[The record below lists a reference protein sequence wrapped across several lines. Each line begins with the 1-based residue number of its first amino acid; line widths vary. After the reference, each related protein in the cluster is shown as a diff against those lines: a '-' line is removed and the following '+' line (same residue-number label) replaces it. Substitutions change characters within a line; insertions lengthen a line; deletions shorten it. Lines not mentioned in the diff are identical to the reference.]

1 MVRVMVCV
9 LVLCWWAVS
18 SLAEEP
24 PPETVLTRVEAFYQ
38 ELKSFYAEFN
48 QEVYWRRGYEV
59 QASGGRIWFKRPN
72 RLRWEYR
79 YPERMLIVSDGQK
92 VYFYSEEDRQVI
104 ILSLEKAFSRMVI
117 GLMTGRHRL
126 KRDFVLLSG
135 KPETNGEGYFLEL
148 KPREEKGQ
156 VSRIRL
162 KVLPKTGEIKEIWYW
177 DFLGNLTHL
186 TFEKVQFNL
195 KIEDKKFSFTPPKDA
210 EIIKED
216 G

>member
-1 MVRVMVCV
+1 M
-9 LVLCWWAVS
+9 
-18 SLAEEP
+18 
-24 PPETVLTRVEAFYQ
+24 
-38 ELKSFYAEFN
+38 
-48 QEVYWRRGYEV
+48 
-59 QASGGRIWFKRPN
+59 
-72 RLRWEYR
+72 
-79 YPERMLIVSDGQK
+79 
-92 VYFYSEEDRQVI
+92 
-104 ILSLEKAFSRMVI
+104 
-117 GLMTGRHRL
+117 
-126 KRDFVLLSG
+126 
-135 KPETNGEGYFLEL
+135 EL

-156 VSRIRL
+156 ISRIRL